1 MSRSVTRLIWLL
13 VLLLNGCS
21 SGMVKP
27 SLPKNLQLLPPS
39 QGPGAWL
46 LKQKVTMEA
55 RGELHRFLIV
65 TRLESEQIRS
75 VMLLP
80 EGQPLIS
87 LVYDG
92 ENLIHKNR
100 TDIGNSHSGDFGYYA
115 VLTLAGVFNQRALPD
130 GGWMDP
136 VAIATAKTLGTS
148 DRLFLEVNFR
158 AGGLVVDNHLH
169 NYKIIIETLEKQIL

>member
-1 MSRSVTRLIWLL
+1 
-13 VLLLNGCS
+13 
-21 SGMVKP
+21 MVKP
-27 SLPKNLQLLPPS
+27 SLPKSLQLLPPS

-100 TDIGNSHSGDFGYYA
+100 TDIEIPIQGILAIMQFSLWPEFSIREHYPTGDGWI
-115 VLTLAGVFNQRALPD
+115 LSLSPQRR
-130 GGWMDP
+130 
-136 VAIATAKTLGTS
+136 TLGTS